1 MGILSWIVFGL
12 IAGYVARLIL
22 PGRDPA
28 GCVVTCLLGIAGAF
42 VGGFIGT
49 KMGFGTVT
57 EFSIHSLGIA
67 IVGALVV
74 LAIGRMLRRA

>member
-1 MGILSWIVFGL
+1 MGVFSWIVFGL
-12 IAGYVARLIL
+12 IAGYIARFIL

-49 KMGFGTVT
+49 RMGFGTVND
-57 EFSIHSLGIA
+57 FSLHSLGVA

-74 LAIGRMLRRA
+74 LAIARLLRRA